1 MTRKWRIRIPA
12 PLWFATLGFLAAA
25 FVSVHEITLRQK
37 ETFESFRTG
46 AWAVVQLDSEAGRLE
61 NAIMG
66 HYADPLNVTTDDI
79 DLAVDLLYSR
89 FPVVL
94 EGQRNSGM
102 RRVNGMVDLILQA
115 QAAMQP
121 VEVQIARIKAGEPN
135 TLPAVTEALHQLRD
149 PVRSAVRLGIALDQ
163 ETFEPRLRDGQI
175 GFVLDIGFVVLAGG
189 FMVTIAIRQS
199 RRSQRLGDLAQ
210 IAAEAADMA
219 RTRLVDALNA
229 ISEAFVYF
237 GPDGR
242 LVMAN
247 DRFRQ
252 LHKDLGPMM
261 QIGLDYPTFTQ
272 EIVERGLVKLDGPA
286 EDWILERIAA
296 SAEPQASFEME
307 MPGGRIVLVN
317 ERRTREGGL
326 VSVRTDVTEITR
338 ARELLAKRLHAMEAS
353 LNGIALIDPEGHVIY
368 ANLAFA
374 TIHEYERPDDL
385 IGQPWR
391 HFWDPA
397 EAMRIEREILPM
409 VGREGTWFGETRGQR
424 AKGGVFPQE
433 TSLTRTSDGGLAL
446 AVGDISER
454 KRAELES
461 AVLREQFFNAQKLE
475 AIGRLAGG
483 IAHDFNNI
491 LAAVNGYANM
501 LIEDLPA
508 NSETQGFARSI
519 LSAGERAK
527 GLIREI
533 LAFSRTEKTERTTVR
548 LNGLVDET
556 LSMLRATL
564 PTTIRLDIQLAEASP
579 LVNANA
585 TQISQVLMNLC
596 VNARD
601 AIDERGKS
609 DGAIRITSSVVAI
622 DGGCAEGLASG
633 SGSNVDASILRIDGD
648 TDADATRI
656 WMGRLSPG
664 PHVLLSVRDNGIGMP
679 ADVMERIFDPF
690 FSTKEV
696 GKGTG
701 LGLAAVHGIVTQ
713 HDGAITIESRIDEGT
728 VFHIFLPVAVD
739 RSEIPPAP
747 LPKARP
753 AARSAT
759 ILVVDDE
766 EMVATMIARSL
777 ERLGYEVV
785 CTTTPEEAL
794 EAFRENPDAFDIV
807 ITDQTMPGM
816 SGVDLGRTMLA
827 MRPSLPV
834 ILCTGYSDSA
844 TEASAR
850 AGGIAAFISKPAR
863 PSELAL
869 EVERLLAV
877 A

>member
-1 MTRKWRIRIPA
+1 MTRSWRIRIPA
-12 PLWFATLGFLAAA
+12 PLWFATLGFLGAA
-25 FVSVHEITLRQK
+25 FVSVYEITLRQRA
-37 ETFESFRTG
+37 TFEAFRTG

-66 HYADPLNVTTDDI
+66 HYADPVNVPAENVE
-79 DLAVDLLYSR
+79 LAIDLLYSR
-89 FPVVL
+89 FPVLL

-102 RRVNGMVDLILQA
+102 RKISGMADLILQA
-115 QAAMQP
+115 QAAMP
-121 VEVQIARIKAGEPN
+121 PLEEQIGRLKAGE
-135 TLPAVTEALHQLRD
+135 TGSLPAAREALQHVRD
-149 PVRSAVRLGIALDQ
+149 PIRAALRLGIALDQ
-163 ETFEPRLRDGQI
+163 ETFEPRMRDGQVGLMLNI
-175 GFVLDIGFVVLAGG
+175 GLVVLTGG
-189 FMVTIAIRQS
+189 LMVAIAVRQS
-199 RRSQRLGDLAQ
+199 RRSQRLGHLAQ

-219 RTRLVDALNA
+219 RARLVDALNA

-252 LHKDLGPMM
+252 LHGDLGPLM
-261 QIGLDYPTFTQ
+261 QIGLDYETFTR
-272 EIVERGLVKLDGPA
+272 EIVEQGLVKLDGPGD
-286 EDWILERIAA
+286 DWIRARIAA
-296 SAEPQASFEME
+296 AGEPQGSFEME
-307 MPGGRIVLVN
+307 MAGGRNVLVN

-338 ARELLAKRLHAMEAS
+338 ARELLAKRLRAMEAS
-353 LNGIALIDPEGHVIY
+353 RNGIALVDPDGRVIY

-374 TIHEYERPDDL
+374 LIHEYAQPDEV
-385 IGQPWR
+385 IGQPWQQ
-391 HFWDPA
+391 FWDAA
-397 EAMRIEREILPM
+397 EATRIEREILPM
-409 VGREGTWFGETRGQR
+409 ADGEGNWSGETRGRR
-424 AKGGVFPQE
+424 ATGGVFPQE
-433 TSLTRTSDGGLAL
+433 TSLTRTSDGGLAI
-446 AVGDISER
+446 AVNDLSER

-491 LAAVNGYANM
+491 LAAVNGYASM

-508 NSETQGFARSI
+508 NSEAQGFARSI

-533 LAFSRTEKTERTTVR
+533 LAFSRTEKTERANVR
-548 LNGLVDET
+548 LNGLVEET

-564 PTTIRLDIQLAEASP
+564 PTTIRLDTQLAETTP

-585 TQISQVLMNLC
+585 TQIAQVLMNLC

-601 AIDERGKS
+601 AIDERGAA
-609 DGAIRITSSVVAI
+609 DGAIQISSSVVAI

-633 SGSNVDASILRIDGD
+633 AGVDASILRIDD
-648 TDADATRI
+648 DRDAEATRI

-664 PHVLLSVRDNGIGMP
+664 PHVLLSVRDNGVGMS
-679 ADVMERIFDPF
+679 ADIMERIFDPF

-739 RSEIPPAP
+739 RSETQATP
-747 LPKARP
+747 LPKAKP

-766 EMVATMIARSL
+766 VMVATMIARSL

-785 CTTTPEEAL
+785 CTNTPEEAL
-794 EAFRENPDAFDIV
+794 EAFTENPEAFDIV

-816 SGVDLGRTMLA
+816 SGIDLGRTMLA
-827 MRPSLPV
+827 MRPALPV
-834 ILCTGYSDSA
+834 ILCTGYADGA

-850 AGGIAAFISKPAR
+850 AGGIAAFVSKPAR

-869 EVERLLAV
+869 EVERLLLA
-877 A
+877 